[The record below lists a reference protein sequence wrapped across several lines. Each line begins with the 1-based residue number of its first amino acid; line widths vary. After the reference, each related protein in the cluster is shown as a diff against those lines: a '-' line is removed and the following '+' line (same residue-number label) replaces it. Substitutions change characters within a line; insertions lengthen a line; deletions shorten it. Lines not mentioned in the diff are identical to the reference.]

1 MMDPRR
7 QDKKLAMAGS
17 ATDIADPP
25 RQTKNWQLHL
35 PLSRADSLTDKW
47 NPPRLPL
54 KRCEIPLVRAAAACL
69 ILLVSQA
76 KGKIPAGRRPGP
88 PPPSPQ
94 RSVATHPAATPT
106 PEVGAAYHT
115 ATPPPVAGIRPSH
128 HHINAGGRSCP
139 SLTPSA
145 G

>member
-1 MMDPRR
+1 MDPRR

-35 PLSRADSLTDKW
+35 PLSRTDSLTNKW

-76 KGKIPAGRRPGP
+76 KGKNPRRPQTRASSSL
-88 PPPSPQ
+88 PS
-94 RSVATHPAATPT
+94 T
-106 PEVGAAYHT
+106 
-115 ATPPPVAGIRPSH
+115 
-128 HHINAGGRSCP
+128 
-139 SLTPSA
+139 
-145 G
+145 

>member
-76 KGKIPAGRRPGP
+76 KGKNPRRPQTRA
-88 PPPSPQ
+88 S
-94 RSVATHPAATPT
+94 S
-106 PEVGAAYHT
+106 
-115 ATPPPVAGIRPSH
+115 
-128 HHINAGGRSCP
+128 
-139 SLTPSA
+139 SLAST
-145 G
+145 